1 MLVLATTS
9 DVFQLITSAA
19 GQIDT
24 YATYADVSGTT
35 VTVGRQVQRIGTAT
49 TTAILS
55 APAASTS
62 RNAKRIAVSN
72 NHASITNTVTFQF
85 FDGTNTIVFET
96 FTLAPGERFSY
107 SETAG
112 IRVFDSAGL
121 EKSNSPLAQGQ
132 YSTQRLAADVSNATT
147 TAAKLTGLDLTCGVG
162 TWIFEYLVLYQA
174 AAATTGVKFSVNHT
188 GTVTSFVYDIYGVSA
203 DTTATATQTALMDQD
218 VVTTTGG
225 LMEAWAA
232 RAKSTAAGVAV
243 SSGVDTLAAD
253 MLMLITGLAIVTA
266 SGNLELYHA
275 SEVAAATTVRAGS
288 GLRLTKIG

>member
-19 GQIDT
+19 GQVDV
-24 YATYADVSGTT
+24 YSSYADVTGTT
-35 VTVGRQVQRIGTAT
+35 VTVGRQVQRINTAAT
-49 TTAILS
+49 TTIIA
-55 APAASTS
+55 APGSGVS
-62 RNAKRIAVSN
+62 RNAKRIAVAN
-72 NHASITNTVTFQF
+72 NSGSVTNTVTFQF
-85 FDGTNTIVFET
+85 FDGTNTIVFESY
-96 FTLAPGERFSY
+96 TLAPGERFSY
-107 SETAG
+107 SEAAG

-132 YSTQRLAADVSNATT
+132 YLTQRLVADVSNSTT
-147 TAAKLTGLDLTCGVG
+147 TAAKITGLDLTCGVG

-218 VVTTTGG
+218 VATTTGG

-232 RAKSTAAGVAV
+232 RAKSTAAGASI
-243 SSGVDTLAAD
+243 SSGTDTLAAD
-253 MLMLITGLAIVTA
+253 MLMLVTGLAVVTA
-266 SGNLELYHA
+266 SGNMELYHA